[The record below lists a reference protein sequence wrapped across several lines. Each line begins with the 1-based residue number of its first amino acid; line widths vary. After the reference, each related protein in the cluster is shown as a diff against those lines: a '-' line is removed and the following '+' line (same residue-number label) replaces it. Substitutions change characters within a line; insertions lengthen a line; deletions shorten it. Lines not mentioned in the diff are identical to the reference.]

1 MKAQPVRTD
10 EDLENAF
17 DTYADKLYGI
27 SLTMLKSKTEAE
39 DAVQETF
46 IKYYQSDKQFD
57 SEEHRKAWLITVCV
71 NYCKNILSFWNRHRH
86 ESLEEWHEFSED
98 MKNSEIFDALMK
110 LPEKHRIVMILH
122 YVEEYSV
129 RETAAIL
136 NISESAV
143 KMRLQKGRTLLRSE
157 YGEE

>member
-1 MKAQPVRTD
+1 MEARPVRTE

-17 DTYADKLYGI
+17 YTYSDTIFGI
-27 SLTMLKSKTEAE
+27 SISMLKNRSEAE

-46 IKYYQSDKQFD
+46 IRYYQSDKQFD
-57 SEEHRKAWLITVCV
+57 SDAHKKAWLITVCV

-86 ESLEEWHEFSED
+86 ESLEDWHEYSED
-98 MKNSEIFDALMK
+98 MNNSEIFDALMK

-122 YVEEYSV
+122 YVQEYSV
-129 RETAAIL
+129 RETAGIL

-143 KMRLQKGRTLLRSE
+143 KMRLQKGRMLLKE
-157 YGEE
+157 QYGEE